1 MVLISYRSPQLTP
14 SSSSIPLQ
22 SLPAVPFD
30 PLLVA
35 CRFPQVS
42 LAPIPSPINPPTYL
56 YFPFQ
61 LL

>member
-22 SLPAVPFD
+22 SVPFD